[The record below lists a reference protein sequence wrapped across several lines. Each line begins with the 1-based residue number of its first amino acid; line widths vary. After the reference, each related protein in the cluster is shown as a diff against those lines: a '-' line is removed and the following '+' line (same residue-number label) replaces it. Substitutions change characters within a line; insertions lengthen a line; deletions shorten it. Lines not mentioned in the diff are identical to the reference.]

1 MILNNHYL
9 CAKVERTAKNLG
21 MQDGIKSP
29 QKGNSNKKKEK
40 MKLRLYDENIGEILM
55 ERSYPDTYY
64 TNEGDIQ
71 ECITQ
76 LVPPYGDGFYHEIC
90 FENVHISF
98 GNISLTNKLQLYFE
112 SDFDTVEMHFAL
124 KGKSR
129 ATSANFQEIVQFD
142 SYQHN
147 IIYAHHMQGKMEFYG
162 PDLHILEINLAPA
175 FFKKFLPEDSGL
187 FETFRNAIEK
197 QHSSLINPD
206 HNRISLEMYQI
217 MNDLMNCDR
226 KGIFKRI
233 YLEAKVSE
241 LLLLQLEQL
250 FNTSSSTSSLPKK
263 DEEKIYAVRDYIAN
277 NLDATCSLN
286 ELAHQVGTNEFTLKK
301 GFKELFGTTV
311 FGFWNDTKMELAKK
325 LLLDSD
331 LNISEISDRIGYKN
345 PRHFSAAFKRKY
357 HILPSQVGSR

>member
-1 MILNNHYL
+1 M
-9 CAKVERTAKNLG
+9 T
-21 MQDGIKSP
+21 
-29 QKGNSNKKKEK
+29 
-40 MKLRLYDENIGEILM
+40 LRLYDENIGEILM
-55 ERSYPDTYY
+55 ERNYPDTYY
-64 TNEGDIQ
+64 DNDRDIQ
-71 ECITQ
+71 ECITR

-98 GNISLTNKLQLYFE
+98 GNISLANKLQLYFE

-124 KGKSR
+124 KGKSV
-129 ATSANFQEIVQFD
+129 ATSGNFQNIVQFD

-147 IIYAHHMQGKMEFYG
+147 IIYAHHMQGRMEFFG

-175 FFKKFLPEDSGL
+175 FFKKFLPEHSGL

-197 QHSSLINPD
+197 QRSTLINPE
-206 HNRISLEMYQI
+206 HNLISLEMYQI

-250 FNTSSSTSSLPKK
+250 FHNTSSSSTLPKK
-263 DEEKIYAVRDYIAN
+263 DEEKIYAVRDYIVN
-277 NLDATCSLN
+277 NLNTTCSLN

-325 LLLDSD
+325 MLLDSD
-331 LNISEISDRIGYKN
+331 MNISEISDMIGYKN

-357 HILPSQVGSR
+357 HIVPSKVGNRS

>member
-1 MILNNHYL
+1 
-9 CAKVERTAKNLG
+9 
-21 MQDGIKSP
+21 
-29 QKGNSNKKKEK
+29 

-217 MNDLMNCDR
+217 LNDLINCDR

>member
-1 MILNNHYL
+1 M
-9 CAKVERTAKNLG
+9 T
-21 MQDGIKSP
+21 
-29 QKGNSNKKKEK
+29 
-40 MKLRLYDENIGEILM
+40 LRLYDDNIGQILI
-55 ERSYPDTYY
+55 ERSYPSTYY
-64 TNEGDIQ
+64 VNDGDIQ
-71 ECITQ
+71 ERVTRLI
-76 LVPPYGDGFYHEIC
+76 PPYGDGFYHEIC

-98 GNISLTNKLQLYFE
+98 GNISLADKLQLYFE
-112 SDFDTVEMHFAL
+112 SDLDTVEMHFAL

-129 ATSANFQEIVQFD
+129 AISGNFDKTVQFD

-147 IIYAHHMQGKMEFYG
+147 IIYAHHMQGKMEFCG

-175 FFKKFLPEDSGL
+175 FFKKFLPEQSGL

-197 QHSSLINPD
+197 QHSSLINPE
-206 HNRISLEMYQI
+206 HHLISLEMYQI
-217 MNDLMNCDR
+217 LNEIMHCDR

-250 FNTSSSTSSLPKK
+250 FCDPVSKSSIPRK

-277 NLDATCSLN
+277 NLDANCSLT

-311 FGFWNDTKMELAKK
+311 FGFWNDIKMEHAKK
-325 LLLDSD
+325 MLLDSNM
-331 LNISEISDRIGYKN
+331 NISEISDIIGYKN

-357 HILPSQVGSR
+357 NVLPSKIGNR